1 MGGIMQKIS
10 FVHIADLHLGQPVK
24 GWKWSRE
31 DMWIRQEEYL
41 RTFQRIITFV
51 EESSVPFLLIAGDFL
66 EHGFVTTS
74 LYQYVLTQLER
85 IPQTRVFISPGN
97 HDPIRVDSVYHHG
110 EWPENVYIFSDRWE
124 SLYFPEYDLSISG
137 KGFPD
142 FSDRENTLPYPN
154 HDAAYRIYVVHGDFK
169 EDQSIYFPILEDQLM
184 EHEVDYVALGHIHKR
199 QTYCLKNNKG
209 TVVHYPGSPEARSWK
224 ETGERFI
231 TYGKMDEKGVYLEAI
246 PIQTRRY
253 EQVEVDISESFTL
266 QHIEQCVQAAMNEI
280 AEEDYITIQLMGRSS
295 LSIDDRNWLRKLESR
310 LSSIYK
316 WITIEDRTI
325 PDYDLKQLRNQQNL
339 IGTFVKLMELRI
351 AQETDKKK
359 KRMLQTAL
367 YKGID
372 AMEREAIIQ

>member
-1 MGGIMQKIS
+1 MQKIS
-10 FVHIADLHLGQPVK
+10 FVHTADLHLGEPVK
-24 GWKWSRE
+24 GWKWSKK
-31 DMWIRQEEYL
+31 DVWIRQEEYL
-41 RTFQRIITFV
+41 QTFQRIITFV

-74 LYQYVLTQLER
+74 LYQYVLTQLKR

-97 HDPIRVDSVYHHG
+97 HDPNRVDSVYQHE

-124 SLYFPEYDLSISG
+124 TLYFPEYDLSISG
-137 KGFPD
+137 RGFAD
-142 FSDRENTLPYPN
+142 FSDRESSLPSPI
-154 HDAAYRIYVVHGDFK
+154 HDTAYRLYVVHGDFK

-209 TVVHYPGSPEARSWK
+209 TIVHYPGSPEARSWK

-231 TYGKMDEKGVYLEAI
+231 TYGKMDEKGVILEAI
-246 PIQTRRY
+246 PIHTRKY
-253 EQVEVDISESFTL
+253 EQVEIDISDSLTL
-266 QHIEQCVQAAMNEI
+266 NRVEQCIQAAINKLG
-280 AEEDYITIQLMGRSS
+280 EDYITIQLTGRSS
-295 LSIDDRNWLRKLESR
+295 IGTDDKNWLRKLESR
-310 LSSIYK
+310 LSPIYK
-316 WITIEDRTI
+316 WIALEDWTT

-339 IGTFVKLMELRI
+339 IGTFVKLMERRI
-351 AQETDKKK
+351 AQETDKKR
-359 KRMLQTAL
+359 KRMLQAAL